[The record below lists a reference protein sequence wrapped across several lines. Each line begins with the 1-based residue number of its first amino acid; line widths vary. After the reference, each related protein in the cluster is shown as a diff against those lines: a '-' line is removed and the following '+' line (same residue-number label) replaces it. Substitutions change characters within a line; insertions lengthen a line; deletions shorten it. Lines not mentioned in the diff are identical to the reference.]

1 MKRYERLKLEEM
13 SNLFPAD
20 TGLKHI
26 VWISTKSG
34 REKHQARIKITSSDG
49 EASIMI
55 WGDPKIKSKRGNID
69 ISAKELRRIIL
80 FVELNREIL
89 LKHWNGE
96 ISSAELGRKIQKVR

>member
-34 REKHQARIKITSSDG
+34 REKH
-49 EASIMI
+49 
-55 WGDPKIKSKRGNID
+55 
-69 ISAKELRRIIL
+69 
-80 FVELNREIL
+80 
-89 LKHWNGE
+89 
-96 ISSAELGRKIQKVR
+96 

>member
-1 MKRYERLKLEEM
+1 
-13 SNLFPAD
+13 
-20 TGLKHI
+20 
-26 VWISTKSG
+26 
-34 REKHQARIKITSSDG
+34 
-49 EASIMI
+49 MI
-55 WGDPKIKSKRGNID
+55 QGDPKIKSKKGNID